1 MKKAFILILIFI
13 SLTASAQDYIFNRHP
28 LAPTEFAELPIGA
41 IRAQGWLHDQLVR
54 QKDGMTGHLD
64 EYYREVVG
72 PDNAWIGGE
81 GDTWERGPYWIDGL
95 VPLAYLL
102 GDEELIAKAKVWVE
116 AMLTTTYEDG
126 YFGNRIS
133 RKYIEGFQRGK
144 AEDWWPKMV
153 ALKILKQYYMAT
165 SDERVITVLTN
176 YFKYQLANLPEK
188 PLDHWTFWGEWR
200 GGDNLDIVYWLYNI
214 TGYEF
219 LLELGDLIHSQ
230 TTPWTAM
237 FWGETNELRTQ
248 NSMHTVNL
256 AHGFKEPVIW
266 WQRSHDTKDLDAPK
280 NALKIMRHT
289 FGLPTGLWAGDEQ
302 VHFGD
307 PTRGSELCTAV
318 EMMYSLEEMLQAT
331 GDLQWADHLERVAFN
346 ALPTQATDAYDG
358 RQYYQQTNQ
367 IACSREWRNF
377 VTQHEDND
385 NVFGVLNGYPCCTC
399 NMHQGWPKFTQNLW
413 YASKD
418 GGLAAFVYAPSTVT
432 ARVAGG
438 FLGGVEVTLKEET
451 FYPFGETV
459 KVTVDFAS
467 RKVRNACFPLYF
479 RIPQW
484 CNGAVVTVNGETA
497 VESPKAGETVCVNR
511 RWSKGDVV
519 ELAFPMEVRVSHW
532 YDGATVVERGPLVYA
547 LRMEEKWE
555 KREFEASY
563 EGKYGPY
570 YYICTSETPW
580 NYGFRLKDM
589 TSDRM
594 TETFKVEV
602 REDAGLYPWNLENAP
617 VTIRA
622 KAVVIKPWKEYNGST
637 GQIAYYREDG
647 DDTGEEVWID
657 LIPYG
662 CTTLRV
668 TEFPTRL

>member
-1 MKKAFILILIFI
+1 MKKTFSIFVLTLLAFGA
-13 SLTASAQDYIFNRHP
+13 TAQNYIFNKAP
-28 LAPTEFAELPIGA
+28 LAETDFAELPIGA
-41 IRAQGWLHDQLVR
+41 IKAEGWLVDQLMR
-54 QKDGMTGHLD
+54 QKDGFTGHLD
-64 EYYREVVG
+64 EVYSKIVG

-102 GDEELIAKAKVWVE
+102 NDKDLIAKAGVWVN
-116 AMLTTTYEDG
+116 AMLDTAQEDG

-153 ALKILKQYYMAT
+153 AIKILKQYYMAT
-165 SDERVITVLTN
+165 GDERVIKVLTN
-176 YFKYQLANLPEK
+176 YFRYQLANLPEK
-188 PLDHWTFWGEWR
+188 PLDHWTFWGKWR

-214 TGYEF
+214 TGEEF
-219 LLELGDLIHSQ
+219 LLELGDIIHKQ

-237 FWGETNELRTQ
+237 FWGETNELKIQ

-266 WQRSHDTKDLDAPK
+266 WQKSHDARDLNAPK
-280 NALKIMRHT
+280 EALKTIRHS

-331 GDLQWADHLERVAFN
+331 GDTQWADHLERIAYN
-346 ALPTQATDAYDG
+346 ALPTQATDRYDG

-413 YASKD
+413 YASRD
-418 GGLAAFVYAPSTVT
+418 GGLAAFIYAPSSVT
-432 ARVAGG
+432 AKVS
-438 FLGGVEVTLKEET
+438 GGVEVILKQET
-451 FYPFGETV
+451 SYPFDQTV
-459 KVTVDFAS
+459 NVHLDFPSKKVKKAS
-467 RKVRNACFPLYF
+467 FPLHF
-479 RIPQW
+479 RIPGW
-484 CNGAVVTVNGETA
+484 CTDAQICINGNLFDSDA
-497 VESPKAGETVCVNR
+497 KAGEVVCISREWSRGDTVTLN
-511 RWSKGDVV
+511 
-519 ELAFPMEVRVSHW
+519 FPMPVRISHW
-532 YDGATVVERGPLVYA
+532 WDGATVIERGPLVYS
-547 LRMEEKWE
+547 LKMEENWE
-555 KREFEASY
+555 RHDFEESLQ
-563 EGKYGPY
+563 EKYGEY
-570 YYICTSETPW
+570 YYTCTSSSKW

-589 TSDRM
+589 TPEKINDN
-594 TETFKVEV
+594 FKVEV
-602 REDAGLYPWNLENAP
+602 HIDEGSYPWNLENAP
-617 VTIRA
+617 VSIKA
-622 KAVVIKPWKEYNGST
+622 KAVEIKPWKEYNGST

-647 DDTGEEVWID
+647 DDTGEEVWIE

-662 CTTLRV
+662 CTTLRI